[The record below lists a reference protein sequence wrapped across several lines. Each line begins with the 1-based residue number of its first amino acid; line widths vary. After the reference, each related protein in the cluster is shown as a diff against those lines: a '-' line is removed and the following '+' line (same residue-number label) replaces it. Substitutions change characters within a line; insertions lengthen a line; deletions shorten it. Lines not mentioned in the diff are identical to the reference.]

1 MDATSQNATTEP
13 RAPEPLLSIVCPAYN
28 QEAFIAQTL
37 ESFLAQQTNFPFE
50 ILINDDASTDGT
62 ARIIAE
68 YAERYPGIIRPFYQ
82 DVNQYQQGNP
92 CVPALFKEA
101 RGRYIAYCEADDYW
115 TDPRKLQIQV
125 DFLERHPDYSLTYH
139 DAMSFDSEGERGI
152 QLQGELRRDA
162 SAIELQKARPIST
175 LTVCFRNVFFEL
187 PPELLLAPLNDLC
200 WWSLLG
206 AFGKGKFL
214 AEIKPAMY
222 RLHPGGVFSMRSHK
236 RKLHMSLQTC
246 TSLANYYN
254 RIGNQELYEYFLIQV
269 FGLSLS
275 AIRPLNKLHAL
286 LLVARNVSVNLN
298 KRLWLIL
305 SGSKG
310 HVQ

>member
-1 MDATSQNATTEP
+1 
-13 RAPEPLLSIVCPAYN
+13 
-28 QEAFIAQTL
+28 
-37 ESFLAQQTNFPFE
+37 
-50 ILINDDASTDGT
+50 
-62 ARIIAE
+62 
-68 YAERYPGIIRPFYQ
+68 
-82 DVNQYQQGNP
+82 
-92 CVPALFKEA
+92 
-101 RGRYIAYCEADDYW
+101 
-115 TDPRKLQIQV
+115 
-125 DFLERHPDYSLTYH
+125 
-139 DAMSFDSEGERGI
+139 
-152 QLQGELRRDA
+152 
-162 SAIELQKARPIST
+162 
-175 LTVCFRNVFFEL
+175 
-187 PPELLLAPLNDLC
+187 
-200 WWSLLG
+200 
-206 AFGKGKFL
+206 
-214 AEIKPAMY
+214 
-222 RLHPGGVFSMRSHK
+222 MRSHK